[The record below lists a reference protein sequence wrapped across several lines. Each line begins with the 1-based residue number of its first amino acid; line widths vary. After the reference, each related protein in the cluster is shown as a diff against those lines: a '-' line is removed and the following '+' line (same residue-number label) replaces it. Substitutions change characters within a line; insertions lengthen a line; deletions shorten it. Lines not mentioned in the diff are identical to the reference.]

1 MRSENMAWGSTAP
14 PRRWR
19 ARTHTLSRPA
29 SAPRSLR
36 LGGTERRRRTSAKSR
51 ERWRASR
58 ATSQVQFSRASDYCC
73 SAATAHSRRLTG
85 QPSQIVPAIEAGVVS
100 VVEHDLDRVIANGL
114 DRDDGDVLLA
124 RDNLFLARRV
134 ALHFSAWAL
143 HA

>member
-29 SAPRSLR
+29 SAPRSLQ
-36 LGGTERRRRTSAKSR
+36 LGGTERRRRTSARSR
-51 ERWRASR
+51 ERWRASS
-58 ATSQVQFSRASDYCC
+58 ATSQVRFSRASDERC
-73 SAATAHSRRLTG
+73 SAATARSCRSAGQLT
-85 QPSQIVPAIEAGVVS
+85 QIIPAIETGVVS
-100 VVEHDLDRVIANGL
+100 VVEHDLDRVIANRL